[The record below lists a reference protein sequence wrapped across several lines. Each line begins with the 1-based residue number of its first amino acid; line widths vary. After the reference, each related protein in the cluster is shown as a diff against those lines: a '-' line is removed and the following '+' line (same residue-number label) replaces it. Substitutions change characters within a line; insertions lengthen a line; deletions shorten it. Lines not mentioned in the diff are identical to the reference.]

1 MGELIGFLSPD
12 RINRTD
18 VSQTTPLPV
27 SQAPS
32 GAAGAA
38 IAPTASSAAE
48 SSHVLKASGG
58 NLYGVSGYIGA
69 AGWIM
74 LFDAASA
81 PADGPVTPVGWLYAP
96 QAGSWSMDWGVT
108 PQLFVNGIVV
118 VASST
123 GPLTKTAYST
133 NTVFAGLVQ

>member
-12 RINRTD
+12 RVNRID
-18 VSQTTPLPV
+18 VSLATPLPV
-27 SQAPS
+27 SPAPS

-38 IAPTASSAAE
+38 IAPVCSTAAE
-48 SSHVLKASGG
+48 ASHVLKASGG

-81 PADGPVTPVGWLYAP
+81 PADGPVTPVTWLYVP
-96 QAGSWSMDWGVT
+96 QAGSWSLDWGAT
-108 PQLFVNGIVV
+108 PQLFANGIVV
-118 VASST
+118 AASST
-123 GPLTKTAYST
+123 GPLTKTAYGT
-133 NTVFAGLVQ
+133 NTVFSGLVQ